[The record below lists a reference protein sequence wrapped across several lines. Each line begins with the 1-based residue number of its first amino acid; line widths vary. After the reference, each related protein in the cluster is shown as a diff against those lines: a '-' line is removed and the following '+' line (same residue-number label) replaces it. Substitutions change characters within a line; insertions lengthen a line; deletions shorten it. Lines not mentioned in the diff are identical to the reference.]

1 MNDSANKLSKQRRR
15 RRILMHDD
23 DEDDST
29 PRKIQS
35 LIQSERSF
43 TTFNE
48 TDKKTTSP
56 HTERTI
62 SSFSSVEQSKTTTTS
77 RRNDTG
83 SSEVHTSSNESFSK
97 SESSKVESY
106 SAFTKTEGTYRS
118 YSRTDKSSSSVHKSS
133 TVELPVGVAEL
144 SSIANI
150 KGVVGTDSSRPKHQI
165 GRTDH
170 TSGSLESFRDFEKIS
185 RDDRDIS
192 IIDTEKSHAYHDV
205 SIKEG
210 HSQKS
215 DKNSSEHRRFK
226 TDSEKYSYSDKE
238 NTKIDYTRSEQHE
251 VTERRG
257 LVAPEEDMSVL
268 GRNNRPDYNTREEGL
283 SPYFHDPNSLIGSTH
298 SIEDLLG
305 RRKNQNDKSKTAFK
319 ITPDVRTDEPEE
331 LSEMH
336 VASIRDRVRLMRAS
350 MGNQSEETEDNES
363 DQDHETEVD
372 TRFSS
377 YKSTDDLMKGNQTST
392 LQENQLMTSETE
404 TVSTDRSSELI
415 DNDSRN
421 MPRDTDQTVIGHIR
435 AETETKTEQEIESV
449 YVNAT
454 YEFGKPDKQT
464 NQDRTED
471 TKNYTETTPSEFETN
486 DDLKITENV
495 NHGQSEEG
503 KTENASADFEIEI
516 LQNPNVL
523 ECEMMPSTTITS
535 EEKVDIE
542 QEVSAKSME
551 SSGNLAEQAA
561 DHETHFIKSDI
572 TRAMAIKSLHEIPPI
587 EVETGYKT
595 SKIPADND
603 HDLAEKQVDLT
614 DGKHSMITGTYGET
628 PLFENE
634 VKFEEFKSALHRHT
648 EGELNKED
656 EPSRVKT
663 DTAESLNLNAASS
676 GSVQLTA
683 TGNVSEEIITI
694 QTGIVTSVE
703 PSAELDGSK
712 QLSIPKKTFGSDEVI
727 IIHGVPTRKSY
738 DTQLYK
744 TLEHNTEA
752 DKATVNSSE
761 EITQHEMRST
771 EITKSLKFGRSKL
784 NLRSYAPRPYQKVHK
799 NPRGNQQPRKPS
811 SEIQSREIQ
820 STYFQFQE
828 PSTVVKTDEKS
839 EVNKPPYGALHRPE
853 KQNTHDDEEKENKL
867 MLRESLNGNSNVD
880 QPARTP
886 SYGEHG
892 DLLDSPMETEDTV
905 EPISYGNA
913 TEAQSNDSLQTYT
926 QPFDTAPENKS
937 DDGETFKTSRDE
949 DHSHDSPQNQED
961 KDEKMSCKPTKVQP
975 NDNLQPCLL
984 LPDVGLETK
993 PESAWQPD
1001 TPPHDEETDEFT
1013 SYDLPGAQEKASP
1026 TSEDAS
1032 ELQDKKANLWQPYE
1046 TPPQDEDANEF
1057 MSYDTRLKYVPTED
1071 SIQSRGQLPDLQ
1083 PEKISIDVWQSYENF
1098 PNKNA
1103 LDNLMFHDIHP
1114 SETQAKDEQDDPSPY
1129 QNHKEQATAAQTGTK
1144 CENTHDETDAGPS
1157 MLYKYYPTEEPSKE
1171 NQQSGYPLLASKSE
1185 KDDQPY
1191 GTQEHAEPDK
1201 LESCDPFQ
1209 AEVEPIH
1216 EPKKVPEHLWDNTE
1230 HYKYDDDREEMNES
1244 IPYQTTSYETRP
1256 YETHLQELQ
1265 SFRTPA
1271 NDLQTQGEKEDVQ
1284 YLSEK
1289 HNARKGSKPL
1299 DSYKPDKIQEQ
1310 EKPPHDA
1317 KSEKMALD
1325 TTDDYD
1331 METVGIQSDEALSYD
1346 VIRADNKE
1354 TDNGAYQTT
1363 RNIPLH
1369 TPAPLEF
1376 QPIESSPF
1384 ESQTFDIDGVNIKQ
1398 IDTYGINQPHKT
1410 VHEELQDVPSE
1421 TVFYSKEVV
1430 MKHWPVTEQLGD
1442 LEQEPQPMDAE
1453 FENQSSVTTRR
1464 EVVTPEETT
1473 VRGLYSENSSTED
1486 TPRYPDKDP
1495 MLNESFSHVQIE
1507 HVTFEDNKLEPV
1519 YAEPYE
1525 DISFEPILVL
1535 DDVSDKRDSNDQRNI
1550 EKMLDDSKNVDVHH
1564 YKFEMNEIMD
1574 TEDSQKQMEQSFG
1587 YIDQDMKPYSVER
1600 HEERTH
1606 ETIPYESRANDLQP
1620 RQPPYMTEQ
1629 LSDKEDEETADLE
1642 DTEAYEISRRQ
1653 IRSFK
1658 TTSYESQP
1666 YEMGQ
1671 PGSQSLRAWPY
1682 KIEPKD
1688 KHDDTISDDHLY
1700 HTDVYNIQKRELRSY
1715 KTTSWES
1722 QQYETEP
1729 STLQYSQSRSYET
1742 EPRDNESDATLGDRL
1757 KDNEALE
1764 VNKSDDTV
1772 SYESFIYDEQ
1782 PGKLNGQDVI
1792 HDPGK
1797 RASMLNTDGYSLQ
1810 NNAPIHSN
1818 LDLPPRKEKI
1828 PDTYEESQDHD
1839 IDPSSAPSVTILRK
1853 IRVTKSNRFPTAETP
1868 DVKKTGSE
1876 NTNVPL
1882 ISEDKSNTN
1891 VVVEKVSASKKDVLE
1906 SMQEEVDKVFTLME
1920 YQAADHEGHFSHS
1933 DPPQSKDGLNQY
1945 RDTEQQLTIS
1955 DQTPLRKY
1963 RVESNIQLS
1972 PFERPESKRLTKSW
1986 KSEPI
1991 LNVDPIDDDRLS
2003 KTRRWKSTN
2012 FEKKILKQS
2021 SVTIELQ
2028 KPQRRPLLPPA
2039 YSVDKLPFETI
2050 IRNEVNIKLKKKK
2063 RRNSLPSNTMLDTD
2077 SDVPDGATSP
2087 REILPR
2093 EIQTEEIERKQVQL
2107 SESYETIDALFE
2119 DNFEDEAGEIPDY
2132 NKENEPDY
2140 DETVESSV
2148 QSPLKRKNVST
2159 NFIAVFKPTFH
2170 LTISVLSKT

>member
-43 TTFNE
+43 TTFSE

-77 RRNDTG
+77 RRNYTG
-83 SSEVHTSSNESFSK
+83 SSEVHTSSSESSSK

-106 SAFTKTEGTYRS
+106 SAFTKTESTYRS

-150 KGVVGTDSSRPKHQI
+150 KGAPGTDSSRPKLHQI
-165 GRTDH
+165 GRADH
-170 TSGSLESFRDFEKIS
+170 TSGSLDSYRDFEKIT
-185 RDDRDIS
+185 RDDRDVS
-192 IIDTEKSHAYHDV
+192 IIDTKKIHAYHDV

-215 DKNSSEHRRFK
+215 DENSSEHRGFK

-251 VTERRG
+251 VTQRKV
-257 LVAPEEDMSVL
+257 LVAPEKDMSVL

-283 SPYFHDPNSLIGSTH
+283 SPYFHDPNSSIGSTH

-305 RRKNQNDKSKTAFK
+305 RRKNKNDKSKTAFK

-350 MGNQSEETEDNES
+350 MGDQSEETEDDEL
-363 DQDHETEVD
+363 DQDHETEVNI
-372 TRFSS
+372 RFTSD
-377 YKSTDDLMKGNQTST
+377 KSTDDTMKGNQTST

-404 TVSTDRSSELI
+404 TVSTDRSSQSIE
-415 DNDSRN
+415 NGSRN
-421 MPRDTDQTVIGHIR
+421 MPRDTDQTVIRHIR
-435 AETETKTEQEIESV
+435 AETETKTEQEIESA

-454 YEFGKPDKQT
+454 YKFGKSDKQT
-464 NQDRTED
+464 NQDRMED
-471 TKNYTETTPSEFETN
+471 TKNYTETTPPEFETN

-495 NHGQSEEG
+495 NCGQPEERN
-503 KTENASADFEIEI
+503 TENASADFEIEI

-535 EEKVDIE
+535 EEKVDIA
-542 QEVSAKSME
+542 QEVSAKSRE

-572 TRAMAIKSLHEIPPI
+572 TQAMAIKSVHEIPPM

-603 HDLAEKQVDLT
+603 HDLAEKEVDHT
-614 DGKHSMITGTYGET
+614 DGKQSIITGIYGET
-628 PLFENE
+628 PLFEEDE
-634 VKFEEFKSALHRHT
+634 VKFEEFKSALHSHP
-648 EGELNKED
+648 EGKLNKED

-676 GSVQLTA
+676 SSVQQTA

-703 PSAELDGSK
+703 PSAELDELK

-727 IIHGVPTRKSY
+727 IIHGVPTKKSY

-744 TLEHNTEA
+744 TLQHNTEA
-752 DKATVNSSE
+752 DEATVNSSE

-771 EITKSLKFGRSKL
+771 EIMKSLKFGRSKL

-799 NPRGNQQPRKPS
+799 NPRENQQPRKPS

-828 PSTVVKTDEKS
+828 PSTDVKTDEKS
-839 EVNKPPYGALHRPE
+839 EVNRPPYGALHLPE

-867 MLRESLNGNSNVD
+867 MLRESLNGDSNVD

-892 DLLDSPMETEDTV
+892 DLPDSPMETEDTV

-913 TEAQSNDSLQTYT
+913 TEAI
-926 QPFDTAPENKS
+926 APENKS

-1001 TPPHDEETDEFT
+1001 TPPHEEETDEFT
-1013 SYDLPGAQEKASP
+1013 SYNLPGAQEKASP
-1026 TSEDAS
+1026 TCEDAS
-1032 ELQDKKANLWQPYE
+1032 ELRDKKVNLWQPYE
-1046 TPPQDEDANEF
+1046 TPPQDEEANEF
-1057 MSYDTRLKYVPTED
+1057 MSYNTRLKYVPAED
-1071 SIQSRGQLPDLQ
+1071 SIQSRGQLPDVQ
-1083 PEKISIDVWQSYENF
+1083 PEKISTDVWQSYENS
-1098 PNKNA
+1098 PNEKA

-1114 SETQAKDEQDDPSPY
+1114 SETLAKDGQDDPSPY
-1129 QNHKEQATAAQTGTK
+1129 QNHKEQAAAAQTGTK
-1144 CENTHDETDAGPS
+1144 CENTHDKTDAGAS
-1157 MLYKYYPTEEPSKE
+1157 MLYKYYPTEEPSKRS
-1171 NQQSGYPLLASKSE
+1171 QQSDYPLLASKSE
-1185 KDDQPY
+1185 KDYQPY
-1191 GTQEHAEPDK
+1191 GTQEHAEPNK
-1201 LESCDPFQ
+1201 LESCDPLQ
-1209 AEVEPIH
+1209 AVVQPIH
-1216 EPKKVPEHLWDNTE
+1216 EPKKAPEDIWHNTE
-1230 HYKYDDDREEMNES
+1230 HYKYDDNHEEMNES
-1244 IPYQTTSYETRP
+1244 MPYQTTSYKSRP
-1256 YETHLQELQ
+1256 HETHLQEFQ
-1265 SFRTPA
+1265 SFRAPA
-1271 NDLQTQGEKEDVQ
+1271 NDLQTQGEKKDVQ

-1289 HNARKGSKPL
+1289 HNATKDRKLL
-1299 DSYKPDKIQEQ
+1299 DSYKPDETQEQ

-1346 VIRADNKE
+1346 VIPADNKE
-1354 TDNGAYQTT
+1354 TDNGQYQTT

-1369 TPAPLEF
+1369 ITAPLEF

-1384 ESQTFDIDGVNIKQ
+1384 EPQTFDIDGVHSKQ
-1398 IDTYGINQPHKT
+1398 IDSYGINQPHKT
-1410 VHEELQDVPSE
+1410 VHEELQNVPSE
-1421 TVFYSKEVV
+1421 TVLYSEEVV
-1430 MKHWPVTEQLGD
+1430 MKHWPVTKQLRD
-1442 LEQEPQPMDAE
+1442 LEQEPQPMDTE

-1464 EVVTPEETT
+1464 EVVPREETT
-1473 VRGLYSENSSTED
+1473 VRGLSSENSSTGD
-1486 TPRYPDKDP
+1486 TPRYLDKDP

-1525 DISFEPILVL
+1525 VISFEPILVL
-1535 DDVSDKRDSNDQRNI
+1535 DDVSDKRDSNDQRKI
-1550 EKMLDDSKNVDVHH
+1550 EKMLADPKNVDVHH
-1564 YKFEMNEIMD
+1564 STKFEMHEIMD

-1587 YIDQDMKPYSVER
+1587 YIEQDMKPYSVER
-1600 HEERTH
+1600 HEVRTH
-1606 ETIPYESRANDLQP
+1606 ETISYESRANDLQP
-1620 RQPPYMTEQ
+1620 RQPSYTTEQ
-1629 LSDKEDEETADLE
+1629 LSDKEDEETADLQE
-1642 DTEAYEISRRQ
+1642 YCTEAYEISRRQ
-1653 IRSFK
+1653 IRSFE
-1658 TTSYESQP
+1658 TTLNESQP
-1666 YEMGQ
+1666 YEMDQ
-1671 PGSQSLRAWPY
+1671 PGLQSLRTWPY
-1682 KIEPKD
+1682 EIEPKD
-1688 KHDDTISDDHLY
+1688 KHDGTISDDHLY
-1700 HTDVYNIQKRELRSY
+1700 HTDVHNIQKRELGSY

-1742 EPRDNESDATLGDRL
+1742 EPHDNESNATSGDRL

-1764 VNKSDDTV
+1764 VNKSDNTA
-1772 SYESFIYDEQ
+1772 SYESFIHDEQ

-1797 RASMLNTDGYSLQ
+1797 RASMLNTDDYFLQ
-1810 NNAPIHSN
+1810 NNAPIDSN
-1818 LDLPPRKEKI
+1818 LDSPAPKKKI

-1839 IDPSSAPSVTILRK
+1839 IDPSSAPPVTILRK
-1853 IRVTKSNRFPTAETP
+1853 IKVTKSNRFPMAEKS

-1933 DPPQSKDGLNQY
+1933 DHPQSKDGLNQY
-1945 RDTEQQLTIS
+1945 RDTEQQLAIS
-1955 DQTPLRKY
+1955 DQPPLRKY

-1991 LNVDPIDDDRLS
+1991 LNVDKIEDDRLS

-2012 FEKKILKQS
+2012 LEKKMLKQS

-2028 KPQRRPLLPPA
+2028 KPQRRPLLSPA

-2093 EIQTEEIERKQVQL
+2093 KIQTEEIERKQVQL

-2119 DNFEDEAGEIPDY
+2119 DNFEDEAEEIPDY

-2140 DETVESSV
+2140 DETVENSV

-2159 NFIAVFKPTFH
+2159 NFIVVFKPTFH